1 MGCKPILER
10 HCRLVA
16 ALTLTLGVNG
26 PLSVNAAANDRCEHI
41 LTKYQQNATH
51 NSPPDIL

>member
-10 HCRLVA
+10 HCRVVA

-26 PLSVNAAANDRCEHI
+26 PLEEFFLMSSSRPQSVSIND
-41 LTKYQQNATH
+41 A
-51 NSPPDIL
+51 